1 MSLRNYFMGFALV
14 FVCLFGTMAGAAS
27 AQTISVPTTQVS
39 VPVPDFGTVNR
50 VLTLAENAVQQV
62 SVLAT
67 KLVPEYWD
75 IHVRQV
81 QVTATTIWVGPLIL
95 LIVSLLC
102 FLVSLKIGNLYWDK
116 TRTEKDWTERENLKC
131 VYITAF
137 SFGFLSLIV
146 STCAFGVFV
155 SNGIESYKMSNN
167 PRYYA
172 ISEIMKE
179 LNQ

>member
-1 MSLRNYFMGFALV
+1 MGFALV

-27 AQTISVPTTQVS
+27 AQTIPVPATQVS

-75 IHVRQV
+75 IHVRQIEI
-81 QVTATTIWVGPLIL
+81 TATTIWIGPLIV

-102 FLVSLKIGNLYWDK
+102 LLVSLKIGNLYWNK
-116 TRTEKDWTERENLKC
+116 TRMEKDWTQRESLKC
-131 VYITAF
+131 VYATAF
-137 SFGFLSLIV
+137 GFGFLSLIV
-146 STCAFGVFV
+146 FACAFGAFVF
-155 SNGIESYKMSNN
+155 NGIESYKMSNN

-172 ISEIMKE
+172 ISEIVKE
-179 LNQ
+179 LNP